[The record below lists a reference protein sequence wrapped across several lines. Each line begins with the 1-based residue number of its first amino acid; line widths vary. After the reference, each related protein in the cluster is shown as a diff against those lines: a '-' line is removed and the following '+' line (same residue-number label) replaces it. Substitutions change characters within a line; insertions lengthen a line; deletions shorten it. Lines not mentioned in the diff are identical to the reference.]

1 MDNQNEYMSEN
12 EKNRAALEADL
23 KNAPKP
29 KSNCL
34 MLGMIALLVAFFF
47 LAGTLMIGGTL
58 FDKLFKGK
66 SDKAKTSGTVVTKV
80 RELAP
85 FTGIDLGGAA
95 NVEIECGK
103 EQKVEVTADSGILS
117 TIETEVRN
125 GTLYVTTVGNPLN
138 KKSID
143 LKISLEKL
151 DELNVSGANNVKV
164 RDLKNES
171 VKISQS
177 GAGEVNLESVN
188 CKEINFDSSGAS
200 EIKAEGE
207 CEKVTI
213 DLSGTGSVKMK
224 DLKSNDLSI
233 SISGAGSA
241 EVNAAKKLKVEISGA
256 GSVDYYG
263 NPEQVEKEI
272 SGAGSTRKR

>member
-1 MDNQNEYMSEN
+1 MENQNEYMSEN

-34 MLGMIALLVAFFF
+34 MYSLIALLVAFFF

-58 FDKLFKGK
+58 LGKLFKSK
-66 SDKAKTSGTVVTKV
+66 PDKAEKAGNITSNF

-85 FTGIDLGGAA
+85 FTRIAVDGAG

-103 EQKVEVTADSGILS
+103 EQKVEISADSTLIS
-117 TIETEVRN
+117 SIETEVQ
-125 GTLYVTTVGNPLN
+125 GDTLHITSLGNPFDKN
-138 KKSID
+138 KADI
-143 LKISLEKL
+143 KISLEKL
-151 DELNVSGANNVKV
+151 DELSASGAANVKIIN
-164 RDLKNES
+164 LKNEN

-177 GAGEVNLESVN
+177 GAGEVDIKSAG
-188 CKEINFDSSGAS
+188 CKELDFESSGAS
-200 EIKAEGE
+200 NIKAEGE
-207 CEKVTI
+207 CEKVKVN
-213 DLSGTGSVKMK
+213 LSGTGSIEMK
-224 DLKSNDLSI
+224 DLKTDDVDI

-241 EVNAAKKLKVEISGA
+241 QVYASKNLNVEISGA

-263 NPEQVEKEI
+263 NPENVKKEI
-272 SGAGSTRKR
+272 SGTGSIEKK

>member
-1 MDNQNEYMSEN
+1 MDNQNGYMSEN

-34 MLGMIALLVAFFF
+34 MFGLIALLVAFFF
-47 LAGTLMIGGTL
+47 LAGTMIIGGTL
-58 FDKLFKGK
+58 FGKLFKSKPERGK
-66 SDKAKTSGTVVTKV
+66 TGGAVVSKV

-85 FTGIDLGGAA
+85 FTKIDLGGAG

-103 EQKVEVTADSGILS
+103 EQKVEITADNSILS
-117 TIETEVRN
+117 SIETDVRN
-125 GTLYVTTVGNPLN
+125 GTLYVSTVGNPLD
-138 KKSID
+138 KQSAD
-143 LKISLEKL
+143 LKISLESL
-151 DELNVSGANNVKV
+151 DELTVSGANNVKV
-164 RDLKNES
+164 SDLKNEN

-177 GAGEVNLESVN
+177 GAGEVYLESVK

-200 EIKAEGE
+200 DIKAEGE

-213 DLSGTGSVKMK
+213 DLSGTGSIKMK
-224 DLKSNDLSI
+224 DLKTDDMSV
-233 SISGAGSA
+233 SISGTGSA
-241 EVNAAKKLKVEISGA
+241 EVNAVKSLKVEISGT

-263 NPEQVEKEI
+263 NPEKVDKEI
-272 SGAGSTRKR
+272 SGAGSISKK